1 MLLVNMAT
9 RGCMGPLHSLSCSH
23 IYPPVVGCQQ
33 CVHLADDIIWEQSQQ
48 MHPVVGDLLQ
58 WYLMTDRD
66 GAHTDVYGVEQRLT
80 RHAGQPRAS

>member
-1 MLLVNMAT
+1 MLLVNMAIR
-9 RGCMGPLHSLSCSH
+9 RGCMGPLHSLSCIHLYS
-23 IYPPVVGCQQ
+23 PVVGCRQQ
-33 CVHLADDIIWEQSQQ
+33 CVHLAGDIIWEQQ
-48 MHPVVGDLLQ
+48 MHPVMGDLLQ